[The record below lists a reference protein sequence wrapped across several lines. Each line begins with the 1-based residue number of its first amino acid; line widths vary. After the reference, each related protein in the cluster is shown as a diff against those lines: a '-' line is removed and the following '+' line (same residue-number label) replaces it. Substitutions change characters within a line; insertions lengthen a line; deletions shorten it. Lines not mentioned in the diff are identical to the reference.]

1 MVSLSVVER
10 ADAMPELLR
19 TCFSLLVLTA
29 VVHTGLS
36 WALLIAVRRDAAA
49 RTELFGSIKT
59 LVLGPKALR
68 LKHIFSR
75 PLPAVRIAHWPR
87 PHRLLALEMV
97 WLGRNRYASCCRFP
111 PVLCV
116 AHDPITL
123 REAAN
128 LSIERTRSGLRPT
141 RSAHVKR

>member
-1 MVSLSVVER
+1 
-10 ADAMPELLR
+10 MPELLR

-75 PLPAVRIAHWPR
+75 SLPAVLESHTGPVRIAYSLSKWSGWVATAM
-87 PHRLLALEMV
+87 LLVVVSLLLYA
-97 WLGRNRYASCCRFP
+97 WLTIKNDWIDDRGF
-111 PVLCV
+111 
-116 AHDPITL
+116 
-123 REAAN
+123 
-128 LSIERTRSGLRPT
+128 
-141 RSAHVKR
+141 